1 MTEKTTWVV
10 VLVQSGIATTAGV
23 YSTEKEV
30 TLQAEKIRERMSPN
44 DDDIAVFQLIQDATP
59 VDWRIL

>member
-1 MTEKTTWVV
+1 MTEKTMWVV

-23 YSTEKEV
+23 YTTEKEA
-30 TLQAEKIRERMSPN
+30 TLQAEKIRETMSPN
-44 DDDIAVFQLIQDATP
+44 DDDVAVFQLIQNAAP